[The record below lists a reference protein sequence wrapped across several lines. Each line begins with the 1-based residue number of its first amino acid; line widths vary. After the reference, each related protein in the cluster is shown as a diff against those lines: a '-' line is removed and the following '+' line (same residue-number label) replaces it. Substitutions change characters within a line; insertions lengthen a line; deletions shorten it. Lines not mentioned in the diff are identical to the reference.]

1 MQQRHKLQFSVDY
14 DIDEA
19 LLQTQVP
26 KLFLQPLVENSIKHG
41 FSSTTY
47 QGNICIRA
55 RKKDS
60 LSIFEVEDNGCGF
73 SEAALKSIQEGNN
86 SHIGINNIRFRIRYL
101 YGGKYSLSILPVTPH
116 GSCIHIELPGQK
128 PKQK

>member
-41 FSSTTY
+41 FSSITY

-101 YGGKYSLSILPVTPH
+101 YGDKYSLSILPVTPH